1 MVGLHVVWR
10 RQACLTQHGQ
20 VTVRRYEGSGPANRQ
35 RNGEEL
41 QGIGGL
47 VDNKV
52 QGMPGLP
59 VDVLHAVSDAD
70 RLAVLHGLE
79 AMDTAGDPDFDRV
92 TRLAAGVMQAP
103 IALVT
108 LLDVERQWFK
118 SCYGLGETETSTD
131 ISFCAH
137 AIAAGD
143 EPMVVTDA
151 SADPRFAGNPLVT
164 GEHHVRFYAGVP
176 MVVAGARIG
185 TLCVLDLEPHPYPSD
200 DQLEQLKALGGLAA
214 SLFALKDATRSGAIA
229 EAALARE
236 EKRRAIALEAA
247 SLASWVW
254 DVRTDMIEC
263 DVLLAEL
270 FNLPRSN
277 RLKARDILTAIDPR
291 DVYQTETRFRD
302 ALSGSDDYFGEY
314 RVKGFNPPRWIATRG
329 RVIERDG
336 DGKPILIFGVN
347 YDITERKLGDERQ
360 RLLLRELNHRV
371 KNTLATVQA
380 LATQTVRH
388 AQKPSEFLEAFS
400 ARLQALG
407 VAHGLLSDRE
417 WRGIGVSE
425 LVQIEVKP
433 FDSAEQPR
441 IALSG
446 GAYFLTPDQA
456 LGLGL
461 ILHELGS
468 NALQYGS
475 LSAPSGKVDLDWRAH
490 GKKGARRLVLSWRES
505 GGPPVALPDRHGFGT
520 ILIRRSLAKVISSEV
535 THEFRPEGVFAEI
548 SMPLED

>member
-1 MVGLHVVWR
+1 M
-10 RQACLTQHGQ
+10 
-20 VTVRRYEGSGPANRQ
+20 
-35 RNGEEL
+35 
-41 QGIGGL
+41 
-47 VDNKV
+47 DNKV
-52 QGMPGLP
+52 RKAPGLP
-59 VDVLHAVSDAD
+59 VDVRRAVRAQD
-70 RLAVLHGLE
+70 RLAVLHGLD
-79 AMDTAGDPDFDRV
+79 AFDTMAEPDFDRIGS
-92 TRLAAGVMQAP
+92 LAAALMQVP

-118 SCYGLGETETSTD
+118 SCVGLNETEIATE

-143 EPMVVTDA
+143 EPMVVTNA
-151 SADPRFAGNPLVT
+151 SVDPRFSGNPLVT
-164 GEHHVRFYAGVP
+164 GEHHIRFYAGAP

-185 TLCVLDLEPHPYPSD
+185 TVCVLDRKPHATPSPA
-200 DQLEQLKALGGLAA
+200 QLDQLKALAGLAA

-229 EAALARE
+229 EAALVRE
-236 EKRRAIALEAA
+236 EKRRAIALDAA
-247 SLASWVW
+247 SLASWAW
-254 DVRTDMIEC
+254 DIRTDMIEC
-263 DVLLAEL
+263 DVLLPEL
-270 FNLPRSN
+270 FNLPTSN
-277 RLKARDILTAIDPR
+277 RLRARDILGAIDPR

-302 ALSGSDDYFGEY
+302 ALTGSDDYFGEY

-336 DGKPILIFGVN
+336 EGKPTLIFGVN

-388 AQKPSEFLEAFS
+388 ARQPSEFLEAFG

-407 VAHGLLSDRE
+407 AAHNLLSDRE
-417 WRGIGVSE
+417 WRGIGIRE

-433 FDSAEQPR
+433 FDSASQPR
-441 IALSG
+441 MAITGADLLLS
-446 GAYFLTPDQA
+446 PDQA

-461 ILHELGS
+461 ILHELAS

-475 LSAPSGKVDLDWRAH
+475 LSVASGKVDLDWKTQ
-490 GKKGARRLVLSWRES
+490 GKKGARRLILTWRES
-505 GGPPVALPDRHGFGT
+505 GGPQVASPERHGFGS

-548 SMPLED
+548 SMPLEDLSK